1 MQSAD
6 SNAHPSA
13 AFISALTTEHFVLQ
27 TAASSTINEAG
38 ARSSLYVFTLSS
50 SLVAMG
56 FMSQATEAFMPFVA
70 AVIPAI
76 FVLGVFTV
84 VRLVDTT
91 VENMQYLA
99 NIARIRRVY
108 RTLSPAAAE
117 IFAPATG
124 RWPEVT
130 SPPSH
135 ALGELLAFF
144 GTTASM
150 IAVVNNVVAG
160 AGVTLLVHVALGGAT
175 GIALACGAALT
186 ATLTALFLVY
196 ERWRFAH
203 DPGVRAAQSL
213 QDELAR

>member
-1 MQSAD
+1 MGPAILSILSLSKRTCPSRRTDEPCLDQPLACFRKPAVAPTRRSAPRESHEMPQIGPTDDTSCLGIHNGNRDAYPGSRPMQSAD

-99 NIARIRRVY
+99 
-108 RTLSPAAAE
+108 
-117 IFAPATG
+117 
-124 RWPEVT
+124 
-130 SPPSH
+130 
-135 ALGELLAFF
+135 
-144 GTTASM
+144 
-150 IAVVNNVVAG
+150 
-160 AGVTLLVHVALGGAT
+160 
-175 GIALACGAALT
+175 
-186 ATLTALFLVY
+186 
-196 ERWRFAH
+196 
-203 DPGVRAAQSL
+203 
-213 QDELAR
+213 